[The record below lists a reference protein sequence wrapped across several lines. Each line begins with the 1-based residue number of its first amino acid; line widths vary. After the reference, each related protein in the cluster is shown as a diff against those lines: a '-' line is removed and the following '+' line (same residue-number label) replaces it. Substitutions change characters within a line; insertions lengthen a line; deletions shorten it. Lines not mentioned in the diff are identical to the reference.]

1 MQRLRRFQRRRILI
15 LSGMVFIMAAFLT
28 GRLAWLMIFRSEYY
42 AEAAQDLH
50 ERERSIKAERGRIL
64 DRNGEV
70 LASNKTVCTV
80 SVIHNQIEDPD
91 AVVEMLSRELEMDPE
106 TVRSRVE
113 KVSSIERIRSNVD
126 KDTGDKILKYGLAG
140 VKVDA
145 DYRRYYPYDNL
156 ASRVLGFTGSDN
168 QGIIG
173 LEVMY
178 DEWMAGEDGRI
189 LTLTDARGV
198 ELESEG
204 ERRVDPV
211 PGNDLVI
218 SLDRNIQEYCQ
229 QAAEK
234 VMEEKKADSVG
245 VILMEPDTGEI
256 LAMVNIPEFNLN
268 EPFELTDAVL
278 NQAREEFDEEQEKK
292 KEKEGEKYR
301 KETFDPDD
309 ETTHQE
315 LLNQMWRN
323 FCINDT
329 YEPGSTFKII
339 TASAALEEGVVSL
352 EDRFHCPGY
361 IIVEDRKIRCH
372 KTSGHGSETFTQ
384 GIMNSCNPVFIELG
398 LRLGTDRFY
407 YYFEK
412 FGLLEKTGIDL
423 PGEAATIMHDPKK
436 MGQVELAT
444 VAFGQSF
451 QITPVQLVT
460 TVSELING
468 GTRVTPHFAV
478 RVQDRDGSVEKQF
491 QYSTSDHRV
500 SADTSSEIRY
510 LLEKVVSDG
519 SGKKGGVEGFSVGG
533 KTATSQTL
541 PRSDHKYIASFLG
554 FAPAEDPQV
563 IGLVLIN
570 DPKGVYYGGTVA
582 APVMQEI
589 FENVLPYLEISRM
602 PQEESQED
610 QE

>member
-15 LSGMVFIMAAFLT
+15 IAGMVFAMAAFLS
-28 GRLAWLMIFRSEYY
+28 GRLVWLMIFCSEYY
-42 AEAAQDLH
+42 AQAAQNLH
-50 ERERSIKAERGRIL
+50 ERERSIKAERGKIL

-91 AVVEMLSRELEMDPE
+91 AVVKMLSQELDMDPE
-106 TVRSRVE
+106 SVRSRVE

-126 KDTGDKILKYGLAG
+126 KKTGDKILAYGLAG

-145 DYRRYYPYDNL
+145 DYRRYYPYEDL

-178 DEWMAGEDGRI
+178 DEWMAGEDGKI
-189 LTLTDARGV
+189 LTLTDSRGI

-204 ERRVDPV
+204 ERRIDPK
-211 PGNDLVI
+211 PGNDLVV
-218 SLDRNIQEYCQ
+218 SLDRSIQEYCQ
-229 QAAEK
+229 QAAQK

-245 VILMEPDTGEI
+245 IILMEPDTGEI
-256 LAMVNIPEFNLN
+256 LAMVNMPEFDLN
-268 EPFELTDAVL
+268 EPFELTEAVL
-278 NQAREEFDEEQEKK
+278 DQAREDFDEEQEKK
-292 KEKEGEKYR
+292 KEQEGEKYK

-309 ETTHQE
+309 EEVNQE
-315 LLNQMWRN
+315 LLNRMWRN

-329 YEPGSTFKII
+329 YEPGSTFKIV
-339 TASAALEEGVVSL
+339 TAAAALEEGVVSL
-352 EDRFHCPGY
+352 EDSFYCPGY

-372 KTSGHGSETFTQ
+372 KTSGHGAETFTQ

-407 YYFEK
+407 HYFQK

-423 PGEAATIMHDPKK
+423 PGEASAIMHNPKK

-444 VAFGQSF
+444 TAFGQSF
-451 QITPVQLVT
+451 QITPVQLIT
-460 TVSELING
+460 TASALING

-478 RVQDRDGSVEKQF
+478 RVQNQNGDVKKKF
-491 QYSTSDHRV
+491 QYDTSDQMV
-500 SADTSSEIRY
+500 SSDTSQKLRY

-554 FAPAEDPQV
+554 FAPAQDPAV
-563 IGLVLIN
+563 IGLILIN

-589 FENVLPYLEISRM
+589 FENVLPYLGISRM
-602 PQEESQED
+602 PVEENSKD